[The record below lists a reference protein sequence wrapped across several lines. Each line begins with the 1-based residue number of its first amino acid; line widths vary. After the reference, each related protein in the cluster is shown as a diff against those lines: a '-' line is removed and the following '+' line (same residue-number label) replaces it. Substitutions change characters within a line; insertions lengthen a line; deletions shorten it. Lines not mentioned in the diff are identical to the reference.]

1 MVTTAEDTPYTFGLA
16 DFSFTD
22 VEGDSLQAVRIVSL
36 PASADGSLALGTGA
50 TPVNMAQVIAVADI
64 PTLVY
69 TPVANANGAATF
81 TFSVSDGTDFST
93 PPATATLTVDAV
105 NDDPNGEVGISGIPQ
120 VGQTLTANTGGISDA
135 DGPATLSFT
144 YQWFAND
151 GTTNDEING
160 ATSPTYLLT
169 GDESGEMIRVEV
181 SYMDANDIEG
191 TVVSDPVGP
200 VLAAGTVTVSI
211 AGPSAAVT
219 EGDPATFT
227 VTLSGSPGSE
237 VVVNYAA
244 LGDTATAGSDFT
256 APASD
261 AALTFAANASGTDLS
276 QEISVPTEDDGETE
290 NDETFTLTL
299 SAPGGGFPSGVALDS
314 SATSAQAT
322 IAASNVPP
330 TANAGAD
337 QTVAEGATVTLN
349 GSGND
354 PDGDN
359 NALTYAWT
367 QSSGTPRVSL
377 SGANT
382 AAPTF
387 TAPTEL
393 LNPETL
399 VFQLIVTEDRANG
412 SASNPATVNVI
423 VNAGTNDAPTANAG
437 DDQTVAEGASVTLNG
452 SGSSDPEGEN
462 LTYAWTQVGT
472 PRVSLSGANTATPT
486 FTAPT
491 ELLNPETLVFQLIV
505 TEDRAN
511 GSASNPATV
520 NVIVSAGTNDPPI
533 ANAGADQTVAE
544 GASVTLDGSASS
556 DPEGENLTY
565 AWAQVGTSTVTLSGQ
580 NTATPIFTAPTELL
594 NPETLVFQLIVTED
608 RANGS
613 ASNPATV
620 NVIVSAGVND
630 PPIANAGAD
639 QTVAEGASVTLNG
652 SGSSDP
658 EGENLTY
665 AWTQVGT
672 PMVSLSGAN
681 TATPTFTAPTELLN
695 PETLVFQLIVT
706 EDRTNGSA
714 SNPATVNVIVNAG
727 TNDAPTADAGANQ
740 TVAEGASVT
749 LNGSGSSDPESAT
762 LTYAWTQA
770 SGTPTVT
777 LTGQG
782 TAAPTF
788 TAPRELLANAVL
800 EFSLVVNDGVSDSQ
814 AATVTITVTGV
825 NDPPIANAGADQN
838 NIAEGASVTL
848 NGNGSSDPES
858 ANLTYAW
865 TQVGTPR
872 VSLSGANTA
881 TPTFTAPADL
891 LTDASLEFS
900 LVVNDG
906 ANASA
911 AATVTITITGVND
924 PPTANAGA
932 DQTVAEGASVTLNG
946 NGSSDPESANL
957 TYAWTQVGTPRVTL
971 NGANTAT
978 PTFTAPENLL
988 TNAVLEFSLTVN
1000 DGVSDSQAATV
1011 TITVTGVNDPPTA
1024 NAGADQTV
1032 DEGVTV
1038 TLDGS
1043 ASSDPESATLTYTWT
1058 QTSGTPTV
1066 TLIGQGTAAPT
1077 FTAPENL
1084 SANAVLVFSLTV
1096 NDGANASAAATV
1108 TITVT
1113 AVNNAPTADA
1123 GAGQTVAEGAP
1134 VTLDGSASADPE
1146 GENLTYAWTQVGTST
1161 VTLTGDTTATPIF
1174 TAPADLLTTT
1184 SLDLSLV
1191 VNDGANDSD
1200 PNTVTITITA
1210 APPEVLNAAE
1220 AAALGMEPAS
1230 TNSTGTTI
1238 TLPTSEPVNID
1249 NADVGDFTVTSIL
1262 DAVETNHEVTRIST
1276 GSIILEVEPAI
1287 RARADDIEVFYTP
1300 TRGSITSI
1308 ATDMPLAG
1316 FSNNLPVDNNVV
1328 NRAPIANAG
1337 EDQSVTEGATV
1348 TLNGSASSDPEGED
1362 LTYAWTQVGTPRV
1375 TLTGADTATPTF
1387 TAPAN
1392 LSANA
1397 VLEFMLTVTDLGGA
1411 PGTDPVR
1418 ISVTTDAPAR
1428 QQALKTGLAALGRG
1442 LAASAT
1448 DAIGQRLKP
1457 AATGPETSAFSGLS
1471 LADCI
1476 ASLTPTDTASAD
1488 TAGADRSAWFDPRD
1502 LGGDI
1507 GSAEPD
1513 KDSRNNGRNPLGA
1526 CRLPDSGQLARSAF
1540 VIPLNRL
1547 NGNAD
1552 AGAGGGYWSLWGRG
1566 DLSRFEGRPQ
1576 TGLDLD
1582 GNLRAGYLGLDYRLS
1597 SGGLVGVALSRSE
1610 GEIDIGTADDTLDK
1624 GTLDK
1629 GTLDTRLNSVYP
1641 YGYWSPRAGMGLW
1654 GLLGVGSGDAT
1665 LSHRETD
1672 FATDLDMRMGALGL
1686 RQVVQ
1691 TLGSFELALKADA
1704 FVVELESEDVPGLL
1718 AVSAQARRARL
1729 LLEASH
1735 SWQLQPDERLG
1746 TSLELGARVDGGDA
1760 DEGAGAELGVGLE
1773 YSNTRLGLRAQWR
1786 AQGLLAHSASG
1797 FEEWGTSLNVEL
1809 DPGVSGRGLALTLA
1823 PTWGQAA
1830 SGGAQALWQSDRP
1843 LRARLV
1849 QGLAPASAM
1858 RMDLDLSYGLNR
1870 DRRQLSPFASLGL
1883 ADGVMQRLRLGL
1895 RLGLGLGL
1903 ADEMEMELFGGRN
1916 ASGNRS
1922 PEHLLG
1928 LTGRLR
1934 F

>member
-1 MVTTAEDTPYTFGLA
+1 MNPDITRGCSIIQKFHSYLKPDNTVTIT
-16 DFSFTD
+16 S
-22 VEGDSLQAVRIVSL
+22 
-36 PASADGSLALGTGA
+36 
-50 TPVNMAQVIAVADI
+50 VNDPPI
-64 PTLVY
+64 
-69 TPVANANGAATF
+69 ANAGVTQTVAEGA
-81 TFSVSDGTDFST
+81 
-93 PPATATLTVDAV
+93 
-105 NDDPNGEVGISGIPQ
+105 
-120 VGQTLTANTGGISDA
+120 
-135 DGPATLSFT
+135 
-144 YQWFAND
+144 
-151 GTTNDEING
+151 
-160 ATSPTYLLT
+160 
-169 GDESGEMIRVEV
+169 
-181 SYMDANDIEG
+181 
-191 TVVSDPVGP
+191 
-200 VLAAGTVTVSI
+200 
-211 AGPSAAVT
+211 
-219 EGDPATFT
+219 T
-227 VTLSGSPGSE
+227 VTLNGNASSGPEGE
-237 VVVNYAA
+237 NLTYAWSQTSGTPMVTLTGA
-244 LGDTATAGSDFT
+244 DTATPTFT
-256 APASD
+256 APTE
-261 AALTFAANASGTDLS
+261 LLNPETLVFQL
-276 QEISVPTEDDGETE
+276 IVTEDRTNGSA
-290 NDETFTLTL
+290 
-299 SAPGGGFPSGVALDS
+299 SAPATVNVIV
-314 SATSAQAT
+314 SAGA
-322 IAASNVPP
+322 NDPP

-349 GSGND
+349 GNASSD
-354 PDGDN
+354 PEGED
-359 NALTYAWT
+359 LTYAWT
-367 QSSGTPRVSL
+367 QVGTPRVSL
-377 SGANT
+377 SGADT
-382 AAPTF
+382 ATPTF

-423 VNAGTNDAPTANAG
+423 VNAGA
-437 DDQTVAEGASVTLNG
+437 
-452 SGSSDPEGEN
+452 
-462 LTYAWTQVGT
+462 
-472 PRVSLSGANTATPT
+472 
-486 FTAPT
+486 
-491 ELLNPETLVFQLIV
+491 
-505 TEDRAN
+505 
-511 GSASNPATV
+511 
-520 NVIVSAGTNDPPI
+520 NDPPI

-544 GASVTLDGSASS
+544 GA
-556 DPEGENLTY
+556 P
-565 AWAQVGTSTVTLSGQ
+565 
-580 NTATPIFTAPTELL
+580 
-594 NPETLVFQLIVTED
+594 
-608 RANGS
+608 
-613 ASNPATV
+613 
-620 NVIVSAGVND
+620 
-630 PPIANAGAD
+630 
-639 QTVAEGASVTLNG
+639 VTLNG
-652 SGSSDP
+652 SGNDP
-658 EGENLTY
+658 DGDNSALTY
-665 AWTQVGT
+665 T
-672 PMVSLSGAN
+672 
-681 TATPTFTAPTELLN
+681 
-695 PETLVFQLIVT
+695 
-706 EDRTNGSA
+706 
-714 SNPATVNVIVNAG
+714 
-727 TNDAPTADAGANQ
+727 
-740 TVAEGASVT
+740 
-749 LNGSGSSDPESAT
+749 
-762 LTYAWTQA
+762 
-770 SGTPTVT
+770 
-777 LTGQG
+777 
-782 TAAPTF
+782 
-788 TAPRELLANAVL
+788 
-800 EFSLVVNDGVSDSQ
+800 
-814 AATVTITVTGV
+814 
-825 NDPPIANAGADQN
+825 
-838 NIAEGASVTL
+838 
-848 NGNGSSDPES
+848 
-858 ANLTYAW
+858 W

-872 VSLSGANTA
+872 VTLNGQNTA

-906 ANASA
+906 
-911 AATVTITITGVND
+911 TND
-924 PPTANAGA
+924 
-932 DQTVAEGASVTLNG
+932 
-946 NGSSDPESANL
+946 
-957 TYAWTQVGTPRVTL
+957 
-971 NGANTAT
+971 
-978 PTFTAPENLL
+978 
-988 TNAVLEFSLTVN
+988 
-1000 DGVSDSQAATV
+1000 
-1011 TITVTGVNDPPTA
+1011 
-1024 NAGADQTV
+1024 
-1032 DEGVTV
+1032 
-1038 TLDGS
+1038 
-1043 ASSDPESATLTYTWT
+1043 
-1058 QTSGTPTV
+1058 
-1066 TLIGQGTAAPT
+1066 
-1077 FTAPENL
+1077 
-1084 SANAVLVFSLTV
+1084 
-1096 NDGANASAAATV
+1096 SAAATV

-1113 AVNNAPTADA
+1113 A
-1123 GAGQTVAEGAP
+1123 
-1134 VTLDGSASADPE
+1134 
-1146 GENLTYAWTQVGTST
+1146 
-1161 VTLTGDTTATPIF
+1161 
-1174 TAPADLLTTT
+1174 
-1184 SLDLSLV
+1184 
-1191 VNDGANDSD
+1191 
-1200 PNTVTITITA
+1200 
-1210 APPEVLNAAE
+1210 APPDVLDADE
-1220 AAALGMEPAS
+1220 AMALDMEPAR
-1230 TNSTGTTI
+1230 TDSTGTTI

-1262 DAVETNHEVTRIST
+1262 DAVETDHEVTRIST

-1316 FSNNLPVDNNVV
+1316 FSTNLPVDNNVV
-1328 NRAPIANAG
+1328 NSAPIANAG

-1746 TSLELGARVDGGDA
+1746 TSLELGARADGGDA